1 MTSVKPSTRKWKVRT
16 WSSAYRSPRN
26 SIYLKLSS
34 IALPR
39 TTAMCRMAA
48 LRPRLLMPA
57 IIFPEQDLAPAGT
70 AMNNMKIL
78 FFGDIMGKPGRQ
90 AVAKILP
97 MLKREYAPDFVI
109 ANVENLAHGKGVTL
123 ATMRNLAEAGVDFF
137 TSGNHIYDKPEYKE
151 VFAEFGDRLVRPANF
166 APAFIGDG
174 YKIVEIKGEPVLI
187 ANLLGEVFMEKQVDQ
202 VPLTSPF
209 YKINE
214 ILGKVGSAAKIKI
227 LDFHADA
234 TSEKRAMGFW
244 VDGRMSAVVGT
255 HTHVPTA
262 DAQILPQGTGYV
274 TDLGMTGA
282 AHSVIGVATA
292 DM

>member
-1 MTSVKPSTRKWKVRT
+1 
-16 WSSAYRSPRN
+16 
-26 SIYLKLSS
+26 
-34 IALPR
+34 
-39 TTAMCRMAA
+39 
-48 LRPRLLMPA
+48 
-57 IIFPEQDLAPAGT
+57 
-70 AMNNMKIL
+70 
-78 FFGDIMGKPGRQ
+78 MGKPGRQ

-137 TSGNHIYDKPEYKE
+137 TSGNHIYDKPEYKD

-166 APAFIGDG
+166 APEFIGDG

-292 DM
+292 SALERFREHDLERKKVALELPEEVKGFEVSYVLMEIDELSGKCQNIISKAIPNLEI